1 MNEGKLFGDS
11 RFFGLLS
18 FALAILAIEL
28 FNPSRSINKFL
39 LARVKR
45 VTIGTNINIHIF
57 YRRMNLNLI
66 STCTPDFGF
75 KVIWMYTCLHV
86 SQSLLNFMS
95 S

>member
-39 LARVKR
+39 FARIKR
-45 VTIGTNINIHIF
+45 VTIGTNINMHIF
-57 YRRMNLNLI
+57 YRRMDLNLI
-66 STCTPDFGF
+66 PTCTPDFGF
-75 KVIWMYTCLHV
+75 EVIGMYICLH
-86 SQSLLNFMS
+86 MS
-95 S
+95 